1 MPHQVPYKYY
11 TYDSLL
17 DKKVVDFILEE
28 FNKPENFHDA
38 LVGSGNGQQN
48 DGIRKTKIS
57 FLPRNHWIN
66 NMLWHYVVDAN
77 EANYKF
83 DLTFVSPCQL
93 TNYNVGDFYTWHSD
107 EDVYNVM
114 LPDSE
119 YMRKLSFTIQLSDWD
134 EYEGGQ
140 VQLMTDFKS
149 PPIVMPRSLGSIT
162 FFDSRLMHR
171 VLKVTKG
178 NRKSLVGWV
187 MGPRWK

>member
-38 LVGSGNGQQN
+38 LVGGGGGRQ
-48 DGIRKTKIS
+48 DDRIRKTKIS
-57 FLPRNHWIN
+57 FLPSNHWIN
-66 NMLWHYVVDAN
+66 NMLWHYVLDAN
-77 EANYKF
+77 EANFKF

-93 TNYNVGDFYTWHSD
+93 TNYNVGDFYGWHHD

-119 YMRKLSFTIQLSDWD
+119 YMRKLSFIVQLSDWD

-140 VQLMTDFKS
+140 VQLMPDFKS
-149 PPIVMPRSLGSIT
+149 SPLVIPRSLGSIT
-162 FFDSRLMHR
+162 FFESRLMHR